1 MRLGNRRR
9 LPLAVVGVGLAIAA
23 ADRAEDLWTNFR
35 HSHAGTRRVGD
46 VALPGFILA
55 EQAGI
60 ALNADD
66 GAALFPGA
74 DRVAPVGTEIIN
86 VSAAAIETNSP
97 VFIMASLDEVLL
109 DNHRLHL
116 SRKWWNDCEMDY
128 AGCSVPLARSSA
140 NCL

>member
-1 MRLGNRRR
+1 MGGTATRAGDQSAHATRLPSRLVGLALPVMRLGNRRR
-9 LPLAVVGVGLAIAA
+9 LPLAVVWVGLAIAA

-55 EQAGI
+55 EQPGI

-74 DRVAPVGTEIIN
+74 DRVGA
-86 VSAAAIETNSP
+86 
-97 VFIMASLDEVLL
+97 DR
-109 DNHRLHL
+109 D
-116 SRKWWNDCEMDY
+116 
-128 AGCSVPLARSSA
+128 
-140 NCL
+140 